1 MGTAGKENV
10 AVGCVQDI
18 TKRVLEVKYHGDQAG

>member
-10 AVGCVQDI
+10 GVECIQDI
-18 TKRVLEVKYHGDQAG
+18 TKRVLEVKHCGDQAG